1 MGSHSR
7 RIGLIAT
14 AALFV
19 GGIGA
24 GKIASAAPAVADR
37 LVAVVNE
44 ELITASEVEAERQV
58 SAVDI
63 LGDAL
68 QIGLKPAETPAF
80 ADTIEALIDQLLLLQ
95 EARSL
100 GLSATEQEAASAY
113 AAVAEQRHLPHD
125 APAPPPDVL
134 HRLQDQLAI
143 VKLVNRE
150 VRSKILISSAD
161 IDTYYREHSD
171 QFTQPPR
178 VRISQIFLKTPEGSA
193 DLAARRAKAE
203 TLRAAL
209 EGGADF
215 GELAR
220 ANSNG
225 GEAAKGG
232 DLGYFHRGDLL
243 PALDR
248 EIEAL
253 AEGQISPVIQTP
265 LGFHIVKVSEKQV
278 GRLRPLEDVK
288 ADIEELVYREQA
300 ETYYRRWLR
309 QLRHRAHIDIK

>member
-1 MGSHSR
+1 MGNGR
-7 RIGLIAT
+7 RRTGQLAVFALIAW
-14 AALFV
+14 ALGFGAV
-19 GGIGA
+19 GHA
-24 GKIASAAPAVADR
+24 DPAVTDR

-44 ELITASEVEAERQV
+44 ELITASEVDAARQA
-58 SAVDI
+58 SAIDL
-63 LGDAL
+63 LGDVL
-68 QIGLKPAETPAF
+68 PSGVNSTEPPAF
-80 ADTIEALIDQLLLLQ
+80 ADMIEALIDQHLLLQ
-95 EARSL
+95 EARAL
-100 GLSATEQEAASAY
+100 GLSATEQEASSAF
-113 AAVAEQRHLPHD
+113 AAVAEQRHLP
-125 APAPPPDVL
+125 PAAQSPSPDVL

-161 IDTYYREHSD
+161 IDTYYREHPD

-178 VRISQIFLKTPEGSA
+178 VRISQILLKTPEGSA
-193 DLAARRAKAE
+193 DLAARHTQAE

-209 EGGADF
+209 EGGAEF

-225 GEAAKGG
+225 TEAAKGG

-265 LGFHIVKVSEKQV
+265 LGFHIIKISEKQV
-278 GRLRPLEDVK
+278 GRLKPLEDVK
-288 ADIEELVYREQA
+288 TDIEELVYREQA
-300 ETYYRRWLR
+300 DAFYRRWLR